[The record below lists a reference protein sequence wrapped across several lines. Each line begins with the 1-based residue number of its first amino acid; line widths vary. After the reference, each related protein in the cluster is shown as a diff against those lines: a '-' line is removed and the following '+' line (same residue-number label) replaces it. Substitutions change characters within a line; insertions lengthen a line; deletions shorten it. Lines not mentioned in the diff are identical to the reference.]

1 MQLPYNPYLQAYMQ
15 ALQQQF
21 QPAQAAPQMS
31 PPTIHVDIVQVGS
44 LEEIDRYPAGMYMLR
59 DDSAIVVKTPN
70 ANGFALDIYDK
81 RPPAPPAP
89 VFDPQA
95 YVTRE
100 ELARLLNGGKE
111 GQA

>member
-21 QPAQAAPQMS
+21 QQFQPNPQMS

-44 LEEIDRYPAGMYMLR
+44 VEEIDRYPAGMYMLK
-59 DDSAIVVKTPN
+59 DDSAIIVKTPN
-70 ANGFALDIYDK
+70 ANGFNLEIYDK

-89 VFDPQA
+89 VIDPQT

-100 ELARLLNGGKE
+100 ELERLLSDRKE
-111 GQA
+111 AET